1 MTWYR
6 SLTPTEWFFIALFT
20 AGALLYLFRLHR
32 INKLLPVRFTPVW
45 FKQALRLV
53 VFTLLIMAWLGPSA
67 GFARREVKTIGKDI
81 MFCIDLSKSMDAI
94 DVPPTRI
101 ERIKNELKRIIRTL
115 SPNRMGLI
123 IFSSE
128 AFMQCPLTFD
138 QSALLL
144 LTDAINTGLTP
155 SGGTDLAPPLRMAM
169 NKLSEENQ
177 PTTRVT
183 SKIIVLISDGEDFGE
198 ETQQVAR
205 ELEQQGFKL
214 FALGVGTEKGGP
226 IQTPTGFKVDRQ
238 GNQVITRLNA
248 ESLKELAERTGGSY
262 FELSDKRNDINR
274 LIAAINAIEGELM
287 DARLI
292 DVNANQYQYL
302 LGVALIL
309 LILDVL
315 TPVKI
320 LRLK

>member
-1 MTWYR
+1 
-6 SLTPTEWFFIALFT
+6 
-20 AGALLYLFRLHR
+20 
-32 INKLLPVRFTPVW
+32 
-45 FKQALRLV
+45 
-53 VFTLLIMAWLGPSA
+53 
-67 GFARREVKTIGKDI
+67 
-81 MFCIDLSKSMDAI
+81 
-94 DVPPTRI
+94 
-101 ERIKNELKRIIRTL
+101 
-115 SPNRMGLI
+115 MGLI